1 MSRRTRLV
9 LAPLAVAV
17 AGVVV
22 AAVVIGVV
30 LLMVR
35 VFPPDPAGWRDLGLI
50 VVGMFV
56 AVAVGV
62 VVWVAGLAW
71 AARRVFEP
79 GRRLGVV
86 IATVTVVFVLVVVAA
101 LAAGR
106 TLEVPVIWF
115 VVPVVLVVPSVV
127 FPLWDRRRAVSP

>member
-9 LAPLAVAV
+9 LAPLAGAA

-35 VFPPDPAGWRDLGLI
+35 VFPPDPDGWRDLGLI

-62 VVWVAGLAW
+62 LVWVGGLAW

-79 GRRLGVV
+79 GRRLGAV
-86 IATVTVVFVLVVVAA
+86 IATVTVVFVLVLVAA
-101 LAAGR
+101 LAAAR

-115 VVPVVLVVPSVV
+115 VVPAVLVVPSVV